1 MFGSI
6 SRMFGKAVRFVKS
19 LDTGALIKIGAGVA
33 MLGGGIAIAMAAGD
47 DDTMLL
53 EEGPTVKELSE
64 AEVTI
69 ENISEEESSE
79 EGTDE

>member
-53 EEGPTVKELSE
+53 EGSTTKELSE
-64 AEVTI
+64 AEVTV
-69 ENISEEESSE
+69 ENISNEESPE

>member
-6 SRMFGKAVRFVKS
+6 SKMFSKAVRFVKS

-33 MLGGGIAIAMAAGD
+33 MLGGGIAIAMAASD

-53 EEGPTVKELSE
+53 EEGPTVRELSE

-69 ENISEEESSE
+69 EDISDEENPE

>member
-6 SRMFGKAVRFVKS
+6 SKIFGKAVRFVKS

-47 DDTMLL
+47 DDTRLL
-53 EEGPTVKELSE
+53 EEGPTARELSE
-64 AEVTI
+64 AEVTVEDI
-69 ENISEEESSE
+69 SDEENSN

>member
-6 SRMFGKAVRFVKS
+6 SRIFGKAVKFVKS

-47 DDTMLL
+47 DEMLL
-53 EEGPTVKELSE
+53 EEGPKAYELTE
-64 AEVTI
+64 AEVTV
-69 ENISEEESSE
+69 EDISEEETSKE
-79 EGTDE
+79 ETDE